1 MVSLILIDTQGRTID
16 YVRISVTDRC
26 NLRCVYCMPETGM
39 KMATHEELLSFEEIQ
54 RLCRILADVGIRKVK
69 LTGGEPLVRKDF
81 VELVRKIKAIEGIEK
96 VTVTTNG
103 VLLAE
108 VMDELAAAGIDGI
121 NISLDTLNP
130 EKFKEITRRDLF
142 SEAYRG
148 IQKALT
154 YPEIPLKL
162 NCLPLG
168 FNGQNLV
175 DIAELAKDNKL
186 HVRYIEVMPIGM
198 GKKYEFLG
206 ENQIIKI
213 LEERFG
219 EMVPF
224 GEKLGFG
231 PGHYYSID
239 GFKGKIGFISSIS
252 HKFCSSCNR
261 IRLTSEGYLK
271 SCLQYETGRDLRK
284 LLRFGAT
291 DEEIKEAI
299 IQAIEEKPV
308 GHMFLSGNIDQEEN
322 HTMSQI
328 GG

>member
-1 MVSLILIDTQGRTID
+1 MVTSVMIDAQGRTID
-16 YVRISVTDRC
+16 YIRISVTDRC

-39 KMATHEELLSFEEIQ
+39 HMAAHDELMSFEEIE
-54 RLCRILADVGIRKVK
+54 RLCRILAELGIRKVK

-81 VELVRKIKAIEGIEK
+81 VELVRKIKAIDGIDK

-103 VLLAE
+103 VLLE
-108 VMDELAAAGIDGI
+108 NHMDELASAGIDGI
-121 NISLDTLNP
+121 NISLDSLDP
-130 EKFKEITRRDLF
+130 KKFEEITRRDLF

-168 FNGQNLV
+168 LERQSLV
-175 DIAELAKDNKL
+175 DIAELARENRM
-186 HVRYIEVMPIGM
+186 HVRFIEVMPIGQ

-206 ENQIIKI
+206 ENEIVGM
-213 LEERFG
+213 LEEKFG
-219 EMVPF
+219 KLTPY
-224 GEKLGFG
+224 GGKLGFG
-231 PGHYYSID
+231 PGHYYSVD

-252 HKFCSSCNR
+252 HKFCDSCNR

-284 LLRFGAT
+284 LLRLGAK

-308 GHMFLSGNIDQEEN
+308 GHLFLSDNIDQEEN

>member
-1 MVSLILIDTQGRTID
+1 MVTSVMIDAQGRTID
-16 YVRISVTDRC
+16 YIRISVTDRC

-39 KMATHEELLSFEEIQ
+39 RMAAHEELLSFEEIE
-54 RLCRILADVGIRKVK
+54 RVCRILADIGIRKVK

-81 VELVRKIKAIEGIEK
+81 VELVGRIKAIEGIDK

-103 VLLAE
+103 VLLEDLMDDLAE
-108 VMDELAAAGIDGI
+108 AGIDGI
-121 NISLDTLNP
+121 NISLDSLNP
-130 EKFKEITRRDLF
+130 KKFEEITRRDLF

-154 YPEIPLKL
+154 HPEIPLKL

-168 FNGQNLV
+168 FEKQSLV
-175 DIAELAKDNKL
+175 DIAELARDNKM
-186 HVRYIEVMPIGM
+186 HVRFIEVMPIGL
-198 GKKYEFLG
+198 GKKYEFLS
-206 ENQIIKI
+206 ETEIIRM
-213 LEERFG
+213 LEDKFG
-219 EMVPF
+219 KLLPYT
-224 GEKLGFG
+224 GKLGFG
-231 PGHYYSID
+231 PGHYYSVD

-252 HKFCSSCNR
+252 HKFCDSCNR

-271 SCLQYETGRDLRK
+271 SCLQYETGKDLRK
-284 LLRFGAT
+284 LLRSGAA
-291 DEEIKEAI
+291 DEEIREAI

-308 GHMFLSGNIDQEEN
+308 EHMFLSSQIDQEEY

>member
-1 MVSLILIDTQGRTID
+1 MIDAQGRTID
-16 YVRISVTDRC
+16 YIRISVTDRC

-39 KMATHEELLSFEEIQ
+39 HMAAHDELMSFEEIE
-54 RLCRILADVGIRKVK
+54 RLCRILAELGIRKVK

-81 VELVRKIKAIEGIEK
+81 VELVRKIKAIDGIDK

-103 VLLAE
+103 VLLE
-108 VMDELAAAGIDGI
+108 NHMDELASAGIDGI
-121 NISLDTLNP
+121 NISLDSLDP
-130 EKFKEITRRDLF
+130 KKFEEITRRDLF

-168 FNGQNLV
+168 LERQSLV
-175 DIAELAKDNKL
+175 DIAELARENRM
-186 HVRYIEVMPIGM
+186 HVRFIEVMPIGQ

-206 ENQIIKI
+206 ENEIVGM
-213 LEERFG
+213 LEEKFG
-219 EMVPF
+219 KLTPY
-224 GEKLGFG
+224 GGKLGFG
-231 PGHYYSID
+231 PGHYYSVD

-252 HKFCSSCNR
+252 HKFCDSCNR

-284 LLRFGAT
+284 LMRGGAK
-291 DEEIKEAI
+291 DAEIREAI
-299 IQAIEEKPV
+299 IEAIEEKP
-308 GHMFLSGNIDQEEN
+308 
-322 HTMSQI
+322 
-328 GG
+328 